1 MCRHFLGD
9 QPLASSLAYT
19 DYDGSISN
27 KGEFLANSKQ
37 ESLRQA
43 QIITIGSHQVGKRP
57 EPTVAQALRPV
68 P

>member
-37 ESLRQA
+37 ESLRPA
-43 QIITIGSHQVGKRP
+43 QIITIGSHQVGK
-57 EPTVAQALRPV
+57 
-68 P
+68 